1 MAVAGDVEAASLAAA
16 TSDQATV
23 EVPAA
28 PLAATEEEVTAAAAE
43 EAMEVPLEEE
53 EEVMAAAAEEAM
65 AVAAEEATAAAAE
78 EATAVPLVVMGAAG
92 PLPTVVATPASEG
105 APPTVEVVPG
115 KSRHNAIWNL
125 EEEAVTID
133 EQCDGGW

>member
-43 EAMEVPLEEE
+43 EAM
-53 EEVMAAAAEEAM
+53 
-65 AVAAEEATAAAAE
+65 AVAAE

-92 PLPTVVATPASEG
+92 PLPTVVATPASAG